1 MSAHLVEVVI
11 MGHLGPSLIAALDGY
26 DVTRRDDGTSSV
38 TGVVGD
44 QAALRALLSLFDD
57 LNIEVV
63 SVNRVTPA

>member
-11 MGHLGPSLIAALDGY
+11 TGHLGPSLTAALEGY
-26 DVTRRDDGTSSV
+26 DVVRRDDGTSIV
-38 TGVVGD
+38 TGMVGD
-44 QAALRALLSLFDD
+44 QAELRALLAVFDG

>member
-11 MGHLGPSLIAALDGY
+11 TGHLGPSLVTALDGY
-26 DVTRRDDGTSSV
+26 DVTTRADGTTSV
-38 TGVVGD
+38 TGVVAD
-44 QAALRALLSLFDD
+44 QSGLRGLLGVFDD

>member
-11 MGHLGPSLIAALDGY
+11 TGHLGPSLTAALEGY
-26 DVTRRDDGTSSV
+26 DVVWRDDGTSSV
-38 TGVVGD
+38 TGMVGD
-44 QAALRALLSLFDD
+44 QAELRALLAVFDG

>member
-11 MGHLGPSLIAALDGY
+11 TGHLGPSLTAALEGY
-26 DVTRRDDGTSSV
+26 DVVGRDDGTSSV
-38 TGVVGD
+38 TGMVGD
-44 QAALRALLSLFDD
+44 QAELRALLAVFDG

>member
-11 MGHLGPSLIAALDGY
+11 TGRLGPSLLAALDGY
-26 DVTRRDDGTSSV
+26 EVASRDDGTSSV
-38 TGVVGD
+38 TGVIED
-44 QAALRALLSLFDD
+44 QSELRGLLGVFDD